1 MKSMTVAVIAVLSAA
16 ACAQAGGFTPP
27 VVAQDPPAAQADDRP
42 GIGVFPFDN
51 GGSISIESDNLDN
64 LRVGLQNMLM
74 TELSQSTDLR
84 LVDRAQLNALLQEQD
99 LYASGRV
106 SAETA
111 ARIGKLVGARYSILG
126 AFTQLGPFR
135 VDARIVDTETGE
147 IIQARSVQGEIDETY
162 ENLVTLAASL
172 VEDVNLEGLNVTPVP
187 EAQTE
192 QRRRRTVPGAA
203 LVLYARATAAIDAGD
218 IEAGRETLELLASR
232 FPDYTEAQDEL
243 RQLSPGER

>member
-1 MKSMTVAVIAVLSAA
+1 MKSTTIAAISVLTAA
-16 ACAQAGGFTPP
+16 AWIGAPALDSGSL
-27 VVAQDPPAAQADDRP
+27 VAQVDDRP

-51 GGSISIESDNLDN
+51 GGSISIESENLDN

-84 LVDRAQLNALLQEQD
+84 LVDRAQLKALLQEQD

-106 SAETA
+106 DAATA
-111 ARIGKLVGARYSILG
+111 ARIGQIVGARYAILG
-126 AFTQLGPFR
+126 SFSQLGPFR
-135 VDARIVDTETGE
+135 VDARIVDTETTE
-147 IIQARSVQGEIDETY
+147 IIQARSVEGEIDETY
-162 ENLVTLAASL
+162 KNLVTLAATL
-172 VEDVNLEGLNVTPVP
+172 VKDVNLDGLDVTPVP

-218 IEAGRETLELLASR
+218 IEGGRETLELLATR

-243 RQLSPGER
+243 RQLSPGDR